1 MEELSLQK
9 QYYIRQVASTMEI
22 EDMPLDSRTLE
33 NLRQIAA
40 GEKTA
45 DQLISEIKKEYTNG

>member
-9 QYYIRQVASTMEI
+9 QYYIRQVAATMEI
-22 EDMPLDSRTLE
+22 EGMPLDSRTLE
-33 NLRQIAA
+33 NLKSLAA

-45 DQLISEIKKEYTNG
+45 DEIIKDIKKEYKNG